1 MANFADT
8 VFKNMRGV
16 ISLFIVIGSFSFL
29 FVLAYKKIPPENK
42 DLLTVA
48 VGLVLAALGSV
59 ANYYYGASKDKSDAE
74 KAARL
79 ADPNVNAEISPPKKN
94 KS

>member
-1 MANFADT
+1 MANFGET
-8 VFKNMRGV
+8 IFKNMRGIV
-16 ISLFIVIGSFSFL
+16 TLTLNFGSLAIIIILL
-29 FVLAYKKIPPENK
+29 FVELPSGSNEIIYFVLGLWFGTLK
-42 DLLTVA
+42 DTT
-48 VGLVLAALGSV
+48 
-59 ANYYYGASKDKSDAE
+59 NYLFGGSKDKTDAE